1 MTTFIDLFSLNLIFT
16 TTIFYI
22 PRLSSQAWDVEYPT
36 LGGVKVNKLALKG
49 LKLIKRPAPY
59 TSKSCSTCG
68 VIGKRNRY
76 DFNCPD
82 GHYHNS
88 DLNAAR
94 NLSQW
99 DGFSCQLDLKRDAS
113 VMDSS
118 GLTDGV
124 LGTPPNSVN
133 TVKQE
138 YIQLSL
144 FDWARYENPTPL
156 A

>member
-1 MTTFIDLFSLNLIFT
+1 MVLLFFGTKLN
-16 TTIFYI
+16 Y
-22 PRLSSQAWDVEYPT
+22 
-36 LGGVKVNKLALKG
+36 KLALKG

-68 VIGKRNRY
+68 VIGKRNRH
-76 DFNCPD
+76 DFNCPN

-99 DGFSCQLDLKRDAS
+99 DGFACDLNLKRDAS

-118 GLTDGV
+118 GLNYLTLPPLRYAKGV
-124 LGTPPNSVN
+124 GFS
-133 TVKQE
+133 
-138 YIQLSL
+138 Y
-144 FDWARYENPTPL
+144 L
-156 A
+156 AQSNKDS